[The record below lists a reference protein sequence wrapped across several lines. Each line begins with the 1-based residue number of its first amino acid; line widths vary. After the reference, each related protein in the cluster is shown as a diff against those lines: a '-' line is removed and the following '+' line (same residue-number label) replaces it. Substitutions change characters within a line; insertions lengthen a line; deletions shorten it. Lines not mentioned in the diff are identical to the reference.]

1 MLAFLSAAA
10 PAVAVRPRPSLVE
23 SSFSIHALAV
33 QASPEP
39 SPSPSPLPAANTD
52 ATGMCGLELVYTPVG
67 LSGAIEAFAFR
78 ADGKIVHSHARSA
91 SAAVW
96 TPFRPVGDE
105 DGAETRKFASGP
117 TVVRAAD
124 GRLEVVAR
132 GMDGALYVK
141 YQLAPNGVRGWGLRS
156 KNAIRASISRKQLN
170 HLPILTELCPQTCG
184 ALCHGQTVACAP
196 RSSSDAQCTSSFS
209 LPRLSNSSVCSLES
223 SAPGS

>member
-39 SPSPSPLPAANTD
+39 SPTPSPLPAANTD

-132 GMDGALYVK
+132 VGGWLVEDDVARATDPVAVEEVGAARVKEEARAPVAVEEARAGPRHLGRAGVLGDGD
-141 YQLAPNGVRGWGLRS
+141 AP
-156 KNAIRASISRKQLN
+156 
-170 HLPILTELCPQTCG
+170 HLGTG
-184 ALCHGQTVACAP
+184 G
-196 RSSSDAQCTSSFS
+196 
-209 LPRLSNSSVCSLES
+209 
-223 SAPGS
+223 